1 MAATHD
7 QHQRNAGF
15 AARDIRAGFVACLPI
30 SVGVAAFGA
39 VLGVL
44 AGAKG
49 VSLGELMAMGAT
61 VFAGAAQFV
70 AIDLW
75 AGAVPVADIVVATA
89 IVNLRYVLIC
99 ASLRPVVA
107 GLSLRRR
114 LLAVHLVADE
124 NWALTMAARDGRGTP
139 GYLLGGGLALFAVW
153 LGSGAAGH
161 VLGAGL
167 ARPETLGLD
176 FAFTA
181 AFLALALGL
190 WRGRGDVLP
199 WAVAAAA
206 AIVCAELVP
215 GNWYIV
221 VGSLSGAVVAAF
233 MPGAENHA

>member
-1 MAATHD
+1 MAATDHG
-7 QHQRNAGF
+7 RTTGF
-15 AARDIRAGFVACLPI
+15 AAADIRAGIVACAPI

-49 VSLGELMAMGAT
+49 VSLAELMVMGAA

-75 AGAVPVADIVVATA
+75 APAVPVADVVMATA
-89 IVNLRYVLIC
+89 IVNLRYVLVC

-114 LLAVHLVADE
+114 LMSVHLVADE
-124 NWALTMAARDGRGTP
+124 NWALTMAAREGRGTP
-139 GYLLGGGLALFAVW
+139 GYLLGGGLMLIAAW
-153 LGSGAAGH
+153 LASGAAGH

-167 ARPETLGLD
+167 ARPETFGLD

-190 WRGRGDVLP
+190 WRGRSDWLP

-206 AIVCAELVP
+206 AMVCAELVP

-221 VGSLSGAVVAAF
+221 VGSLSGAAAAAF

>member
-1 MAATHD
+1 MGGTH
-7 QHQRNAGF
+7 HHPSAGF
-15 AARDIRAGFVACLPI
+15 AATDIRAGFVACAPI

-49 VSLGELMAMGAT
+49 VSLGELMAMGAA

-75 AGAVPVADIVVATA
+75 APTVPVADVVVATA

-107 GLSLRRR
+107 GLSLRQK
-114 LLAVHLVADE
+114 LVSVHLVADE
-124 NWALTMAARDGRGTP
+124 NWALTMAAKDGRRTP
-139 GYLLGGGLALFAVW
+139 GYLLGGGLMLIVVW
-153 LGSGAAGH
+153 LGGGAAGH

-167 ARPETLGLD
+167 ARPETFGLG

-190 WRGRGDVLP
+190 WRGRGDLLP
-199 WAVAAAA
+199 WAVAAGV

-221 VGSLSGAVVAAF
+221 VGSMSGALAAALT
-233 MPGAENHA
+233 PGAENHA

>member
-1 MAATHD
+1 MS
-7 QHQRNAGF
+7 NAQGQPQSGVGF
-15 AARDIRAGFVACLPI
+15 AARDIAAGLVACLPL
-30 SVGVAAFGA
+30 SVGVFAFGA

-49 VSLGELMAMGAT
+49 LGLGELMVMGAV

-70 AIDLW
+70 AVDLW
-75 AGAVPVADIVVATA
+75 TGPVPVADIVVATA

-107 GLSLRRR
+107 GLSLRQK
-114 LLAVHLVADE
+114 LVSVHLVVDE
-124 NWALTMAARDGRGTP
+124 NWALTMAAKDGRGTP
-139 GYLLGGGLALFAVW
+139 GYLLGGGLMLILIW
-153 LGSGAAGH
+153 LGGGAAGH

-167 ARPETLGLD
+167 ARPETFGLD

-199 WAVAAAA
+199 WAVAAVS

-221 VGSLSGAVVAAF
+221 VGSMSGALAAAF
-233 MPGAENHA
+233 APGAENHA